1 MWRYTF
7 TYEIDGV
14 ETQWVVET
22 QPKTLEELLEMFDS
36 NPDIPNGIQ
45 CRIDGV
51 AL

>member
-7 TYEIDGV
+7 TYEIEGV
-14 ETQWVVET
+14 EQTWIVET
-22 QPKTLEELLEMFDS
+22 ESKSLELLLEMFDS